1 MGRQF
6 ITVDTDNN
14 IMQIYKAPMSKIE
27 SEALVRAASRG
38 TDERKTGNSKF

>member
-1 MGRQF
+1 MMMM
-6 ITVDTDNN
+6 IIIII

-38 TDERKTGNSKF
+38 ICEKKTGNSKIK